1 MPAIAA
7 RVSLDQARAFWF
19 ARQALAVPAPAGEP
33 AADVVARTGWVRT
46 VGGAEGYIAAHARRA
61 DGAGT
66 RAELDA
72 AAARRDLVLT
82 PAVRGCIYIVP
93 RRDAGLALAVAADQ
107 ARGRTVAD
115 AAKAG
120 VTAAELADVGAAVV
134 DALAGG
140 PLTTDGVRRALPDG
154 VVRGLGEAG
163 KRAGVS
169 SPLPPALRLL
179 EFDGRIVRQP
189 EGDRLD
195 TERYRW
201 RLAGDGAMGDG
212 AAVGD
217 GRGVGG
223 GDGEGTTGSAPAD
236 RAALAAALAA
246 RFFAFAGPAS
256 RDDFAAWSGLTKR
269 DADAA
274 VTAAAAAHGLAPV
287 AVDGYAEVAWLPAV
301 DLDDLTA
308 AGPGERVALLG
319 FEDNFTALHG
329 PIGTV
334 VAPRHH
340 DVVVAQW
347 GRLGPTRLGEARHA
361 HQRAIVSGGAV
372 AGWWAYD
379 PAAGAVV
386 TATFEPLP
394 PAQTVALARAA
405 DDVGRLLR
413 DDVGHGRMSSIDSEA
428 AVAER
433 AAGVRAMAGGGG

>member
-1 MPAIAA
+1 MPPAPAAA
-7 RVSLDQARAFWF
+7 RVSLDQARAYWF
-19 ARQALAVPAPAGEP
+19 ARQGLAVPASAAEAPAE
-33 AADVVARTGWVRT
+33 VVARTGWLRT
-46 VGGAEGYIAAHARRA
+46 VGGADGYIAAHARRA
-61 DGAGT
+61 DGVDT
-66 RAELDA
+66 RADLDA

-93 RRDAGLALAVAADQ
+93 RRDAGLALAAAAAQ
-107 ARGRTVAD
+107 ARARTVAD

-120 VTAAELADVGAAVV
+120 VAAAELADVGAAVV
-134 DALAGG
+134 EALAGG
-140 PLTTDGVRRALPDG
+140 PLSTDGVRRALPDG

-163 KRAGVS
+163 KRVGVS

-201 RLAGDGAMGDG
+201 HLADGPAGPSALDGDGLA
-212 AAVGD
+212 
-217 GRGVGG
+217 R
-223 GDGEGTTGSAPAD
+223 
-236 RAALAAALAA
+236 ALAE
-246 RFFAFAGPAS
+246 RFFAFAGPAT
-256 RDDFAAWSGLTKR
+256 RDDFATWSGLPKR
-269 DADAA
+269 DVDAA
-274 VTAAAAAHGLAPV
+274 LTAAAGALAPV
-287 AVDGYAEVAWLPAV
+287 AVDGYAETAWMPAA
-301 DLDDLTA
+301 DLADLVA
-308 AGPGERVALLG
+308 AGPSDRVALLG

-340 DVVVAQW
+340 DVVVEQW

-361 HQRAIVSGGAV
+361 HRRAIVAGGAV
-372 AGWWAYD
+372 AGWWEYD

-394 PAQTVALARAA
+394 AAQSAALARAA

-413 DDVGHGRMSSIDSEA
+413 DDLGHGRMSSIDSEA
-428 AVAER
+428 SVAER
-433 AAGVRAMAGGGG
+433 AASVQAMAGGGG